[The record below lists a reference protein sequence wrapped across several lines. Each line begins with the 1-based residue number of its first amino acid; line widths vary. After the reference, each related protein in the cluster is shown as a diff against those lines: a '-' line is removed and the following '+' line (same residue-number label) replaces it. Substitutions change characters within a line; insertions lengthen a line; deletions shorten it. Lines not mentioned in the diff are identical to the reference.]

1 MNNVEV
7 SLQELRQIAKKLK
20 EQNINFEYDIY
31 GDGSDLGEL
40 YYLIDRYSLQEN
52 VFPKGKIDN
61 ELLKD
66 RLLNYDF
73 FVQLSISESLGMSVV
88 EAQSLGIPCIVSS
101 SGGLPEVVINKKTGF
116 VSEYND
122 YVNLVFEMLKLKN
135 DKEKYFQFSK
145 EAIQFVNENY
155 SSEIEIQKL
164 LDLYSEF

>member
-1 MNNVEV
+1 M
-7 SLQELRQIAKKLK
+7 
-20 EQNINFEYDIY
+20 
-31 GDGSDLGEL
+31 
-40 YYLIDRYSLQEN
+40 
-52 VFPKGKIDN
+52 
-61 ELLKD
+61 
-66 RLLNYDF
+66 
-73 FVQLSISESLGMSVV
+73 QLSISESLGMSVV